1 MPEGEAA
8 DALIACN
15 NTTIS
20 TTGSDPDAVGKHDD
34 HRDHEANDCEFGG
47 EVHDQSARTQ
57 LGDKD
62 NQMAQNW
69 RPYRD
74 LVAISHVEELIAR
87 PVITEA
93 ANTSLY
99 SSVDRFMTTP
109 FTRLIGFSER
119 SATAV

>member
-1 MPEGEAA
+1 LVPEGEAA

-87 PVITEA
+87 TGD
-93 ANTSLY
+93 Y
-99 SSVDRFMTTP
+99 RG
-109 FTRLIGFSER
+109 R
-119 SATAV
+119 